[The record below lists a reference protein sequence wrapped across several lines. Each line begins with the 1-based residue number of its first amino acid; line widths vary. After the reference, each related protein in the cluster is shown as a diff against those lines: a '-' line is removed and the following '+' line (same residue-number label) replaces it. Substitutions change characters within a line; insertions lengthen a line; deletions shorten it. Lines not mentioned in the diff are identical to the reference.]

1 MRFAAVP
8 VACGPSRGGWFSPAG
23 QIVGRAPEIAG
34 LCRRPVTGRVEVA
47 VSARAIAARPHAAA
61 SRALPA
67 CFRPPS
73 LPWRGRPS
81 YQACQM
87 KLRRFL
93 LRYYPPGII
102 LEYEQGGEL
111 RNKPV
116 DLLTL
121 TPESDLEVLVNQV
134 VRQEALIS
142 ENRKPQLRKLM
153 CLPLPAPPAQPAA
166 ASPASPAIPASP
178 ASPALQPSSP
188 ASLCQ
193 TLPAPALQ
201 ACRPCQPRQPCPP
214 CQPCQLLCNPA
225 GHASPAT
232 LPALPALPA
241 LQPCSPAALLGRLAL
256 LARYKP

>member
-1 MRFAAVP
+1 MTDRLTERGGAGGTTGQPQTSSAAVRPLSTRSQVGLSSSNMRFAAVP

-153 CLPLPAPPAQPAA
+153 WAA
-166 ASPASPAIPASP
+166 
-178 ASPALQPSSP
+178 
-188 ASLCQ
+188 C
-193 TLPAPALQ
+193 
-201 ACRPCQPRQPCPP
+201 PCQR
-214 CQPCQLLCNPA
+214 CQRC
-225 GHASPAT
+225 
-232 LPALPALPA
+232 
-241 LQPCSPAALLGRLAL
+241 
-256 LARYKP
+256 